1 MVVPSRIP
9 YIAEEIRKSF
19 FADKYE
25 VCIVVPSLGN
35 ETYITKGGMFKAAL
49 GLRSAMK
56 IIMKSSLDGYIDF
69 EAGISIVKQ

>member
-1 MVVPSRIP
+1 M
-9 YIAEEIRKSF
+9 
-19 FADKYE
+19 
-25 VCIVVPSLGN
+25 CIVVPSLEN